1 MKLFSWFHKNEE
13 VKSNHFRM
21 TTDTQPSFIVT
32 TSAKKNSLYVKEA
45 LNETNELI
53 IKHYHIVSYECCE
66 VIYLDS
72 LVSQEDQFDLNTYRA
87 QITSRE
93 TFLQL
98 FNKLDAKKYH
108 ESPDILKEILAGN
121 TIVFVDS
128 LPFCFC
134 IKTSHLNQNKH
145 QLSAGEHF
153 VREKSQNIFQLKKNV
168 SQAHL
173 VIHHVNND
181 NKIEGCLTLAYMKST
196 VDPHVLQELKRRLN
210 TLATTKA
217 FTTGK
222 IEEHLEDFPFSP
234 FPQFLKTDQ
243 LNTCISHLLKGRII
257 LLIEGDSHVLILPM
271 TFLSFYE
278 THKTAINHC
287 NKKEML
293 LPPLRLISFITSVT
307 LPSFYIALVSFHFN
321 LFPYILSSLVKE
333 AMAFMTYSPFLETFI
348 VELLIDAIQEIG
360 VLFPTPIGKII
371 VLAGG
376 LVIGDLVIS
385 TDLISRIMLFV
396 VALTACASF
405 IVPNKEMTMAIR
417 LLRFPM
423 MIMATLFGFAGIMI
437 CLCIYWLHLRQLTS
451 MGKPYFSYNPWLKMV
466 SIFKKCMR
474 AFYVS
479 HDNTKKV
486 KK

>member
-13 VKSNHFRM
+13 VKSNNFRM

-45 LNETNELI
+45 LNETNELS
-53 IKHYHIVSYECCE
+53 IKHYHIVSYESCE

-72 LVSQEDQFDLNTYRA
+72 LVSQKDQFDLNTYLA
-87 QITSRE
+87 QITSRL
-93 TFLQL
+93 TMLQL
-98 FNKLDAKKYH
+98 FNQLGAKRFY
-108 ESPDILKEILAGN
+108 EASDIIQEILAGN

-128 LPFCFC
+128 LPLCFC
-134 IKTSHLNQNKH
+134 IKTSHFKQDNHH
-145 QLSAGEHF
+145 QSPVDHF
-153 VREKSQNIFQLKKNV
+153 VREKKENIFQLRKHV
-168 SQAHL
+168 SQAQL
-173 VIHHVNND
+173 VIEHMNSDKN
-181 NKIEGCLTLAYMKST
+181 GSLTLAYRKGA
-196 VDPHVLQELKRRLN
+196 VDTQVLQEVKRRLS
-210 TLATTKA
+210 TLASTKA
-217 FTTGK
+217 LTTGMV
-222 IEEHLEDFPFSP
+222 EEHLEDFPFSP
-234 FPQFLKTDQ
+234 FPQFMKTDR
-243 LNTCISHLLKGRII
+243 LNPCISHLLKGRVV
-257 LLIEGDSHVLILPM
+257 LLIEGDSQALILPM
-271 TFLSFYE
+271 TFLAFYE

-287 NKKEML
+287 NKKKML

-321 LFPYILSSLVKE
+321 LFPYILSSIVKE
-333 AMAFMTYSPFLETFI
+333 ALFFVTYSPFLETFI

-405 IVPNKEMTMAIR
+405 IVPHKEMTMAIR

-423 MIMATLFGFAGIMI
+423 MIMATLFGFAGIII
-437 CLCIYWLHLRQLTS
+437 CLCIYWLHLSQLTS
-451 MGKPYFSYNPWLKMV
+451 MGKPYFSFNTSVKMTNF
-466 SIFKKCMR
+466 FKKSMR
-474 AFYVS
+474 SLYASREDV
-479 HDNTKKV
+479 KKV